1 MFKYFDIHSHI
12 HGKEYEPDRGDVLI
26 RMRENG
32 VGAITVGTYLESSKE
47 AVFLSERES
56 DVWSAVGLHPTDT
69 EEIFDYKS
77 FKELALNKRV
87 VAIGEC
93 GLDYYRLTNNKQLTT
108 NDKDLTK
115 EKERQKRILLQQIE
129 LSIDVDKPLMIHCR
143 PSGKTMD
150 AHEDMIE
157 ILTTYNSQLKTKR
170 LRGNIHFFTGTLS
183 IARKYFDLGF
193 TVSFSGVITFAD
205 EYKNLILNCP
215 TNMIMSET
223 DSPYA
228 SPVPHRGKRNEP
240 SYVLETV
247 RRIASILDKTEEAV
261 AFTTVQNAGR
271 VFEIPI

>member
-12 HGKEYEPDRGDVLI
+12 HGKEYEQDREDVLI

-32 VGAITVGTYLESSKE
+32 VGTITVGTYLESSKE
-47 AVFLSERES
+47 AVALSEREP

-93 GLDYYRLTNNKQLTT
+93 GLDYFRLVNVGQKQ
-108 NDKDLTK
+108 KE
-115 EKERQKRILLQQIE
+115 EKERQKRIFLEQIK
-129 LSIDVDKPLMIHCR
+129 LALDVDKPLMIHCR

-183 IARKYFDLGF
+183 IARKYFELGF
-193 TVSFSGVITFAD
+193 TVSFPGVITFAS
-205 EYKNLILNCP
+205 EYEKLILACP
-215 TNMIMSET
+215 TDMIMSET
-223 DSPYA
+223 DSHYA
-228 SPVPHRGKRNEP
+228 SPTPYRGKRNEP

-247 RRIASILDKTEEAV
+247 RKIASILEKSEEDIASI
-261 AFTTVQNAGR
+261 TIQNAGR